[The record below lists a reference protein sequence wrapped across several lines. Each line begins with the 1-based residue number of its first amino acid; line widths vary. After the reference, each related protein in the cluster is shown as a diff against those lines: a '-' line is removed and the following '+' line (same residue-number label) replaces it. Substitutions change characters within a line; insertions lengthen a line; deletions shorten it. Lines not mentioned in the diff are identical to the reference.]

1 MNYHLIHFN
10 VFWWRET
17 FPLVNKFQRTTLQ
30 LVCQSFDSSIML
42 GQSLLPELNSDDGFG
57 LDDKIVDIR
66 KSESLKSWEWF
77 GSRSW
82 FMKTLLTIFENFK
95 ILYLW
100 NWVKWYVMNIMV
112 MSLWFGKR
120 TKRSSRFLWCS

>member
-66 KSESLKSWEWF
+66 KSEIACAYVCWSSISYNVNLENDLGVDRDSW
-77 GSRSW
+77 
-82 FMKTLLTIFENFK
+82 KH
-95 ILYLW
+95 Y
-100 NWVKWYVMNIMV
+100 
-112 MSLWFGKR
+112 
-120 TKRSSRFLWCS
+120 